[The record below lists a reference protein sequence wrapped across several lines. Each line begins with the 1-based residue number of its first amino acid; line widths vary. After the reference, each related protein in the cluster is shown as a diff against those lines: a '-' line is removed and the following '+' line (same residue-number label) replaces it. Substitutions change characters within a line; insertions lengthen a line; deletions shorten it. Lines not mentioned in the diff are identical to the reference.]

1 MPYTPPPELASL
13 SLSEI
18 AELAEAQKLPPVDQ
32 WEPQETGDSEM
43 RIAADG
49 TWFHQG
55 SPINRPA
62 MVRAFST
69 LLRHEKDN
77 SYALVTPYQK
87 LHIQVEDAPFVAVEM
102 ESEGEGQDRKLAF
115 RLNTDHL
122 VVADD
127 WHKLSFPKAEPKQQQ
142 DGRPYLHVR
151 GGLEAV
157 LARPV
162 YYELAE
168 HALADDLDPFG
179 LWSHGAFFPIDKP
192 E

>member
-18 AELAEAQKLPPVDQ
+18 ADLVQAQKLPPVEQ
-32 WEPQETGDSEM
+32 WEPEETGDSEM
-43 RIAADG
+43 QINADG
-49 TWFHQG
+49 SWLHQG

-69 LLRHEKDN
+69 LLRREADG
-77 SYALVTPYQK
+77 SYVLVTPYQK
-87 LHIQVEDAPFVAVEM
+87 LSIIVEDAPFIAVQM
-102 ESEGEGQDRKLAF
+102 ESEGQGKDRKLAF

-122 VVADD
+122 VLADAA
-127 WHKLSFPKAEPKQQQ
+127 HPLRFPSTGDAPQ
-142 DGRPYLHVR
+142 PYLTVR

-168 HALADDLDPFG
+168 YALSDNLDPFG
-179 LWSHGAFFPIDKP
+179 IWSHGAFFPI
-192 E
+192 EQVA

>member
-13 SLSEI
+13 SLTEI
-18 AELAEAQKLPPVDQ
+18 AELVAEQKLPPVAQ
-32 WEPQETGDSEM
+32 WDPKEFGNSEM

-49 TWFHQG
+49 TWYHQG
-55 SPINRPA
+55 DPIRRPA

-69 LLRHEKDN
+69 ILRQEKDH

-87 LHIQVEDAPFVAVEM
+87 LSIIVEDAPFVAVEM
-102 ESEGEGQDRKLAF
+102 ENEGAGKDRKLAF

-122 VVADD
+122 VIADD
-127 WHKLSFPKAEPKQQQ
+127 LHKLSFPRSDADP
-142 DGRPYLHVR
+142 RPYLHVR

-162 YYELAE
+162 YY
-168 HALADDLDPFG
+168 ALADMALEDDLEPFG
-179 LWSHGAFFPIDKP
+179 IWSHGAFFPIETP

>member
-13 SLSEI
+13 SLAEI
-18 AELAEAQKLPPVDQ
+18 AEMVEAQKLPPVDQ
-32 WEPQETGDSEM
+32 WDPQNNGNSEM

-49 TWFHQG
+49 TWYHQG
-55 SPINRPA
+55 DPILRPA

-69 LLRHEKDN
+69 ILRQEADS
-77 SYALVTPYQK
+77 SYVLVTPYQK
-87 LHIQVEDAPFVAVEM
+87 LSIEVEDAPFVAVEF
-102 ESEGEGQDRKLAF
+102 ENEGAGQERKLAF

-122 VVADD
+122 VIADD
-127 WHKLSFPKAEPKQQQ
+127 LHKLSFPNDEADP
-142 DGRPYLHVR
+142 RPYLHVR

-162 YYELAE
+162 YYALAELAFE
-168 HALADDLDPFG
+168 DDLDPFG
-179 LWSHGAFFPIDKP
+179 IWSHGAFFPIEKP

>member
-13 SLSEI
+13 SLAEI
-18 AELAEAQKLPPVDQ
+18 AALVEAQKIPPVDQ
-32 WEPQETGDSEM
+32 WDPKETGNSEM

-49 TWFHQG
+49 IWYHQG
-55 SPINRPA
+55 DPIKRPA

-69 LLRHEKDN
+69 ILRQEPDN

-87 LHIQVEDAPFVAVEM
+87 LSIEVEDAPFVAVEM
-102 ESEGEGQDRKLAF
+102 ENEGSGEDRKLAF

-122 VVADD
+122 VIADD
-127 WHKLSFPKAEPKQQQ
+127 LHKLSFSSDQNDP
-142 DGRPYLHVR
+142 RPYLHVR

-157 LARPV
+157 LARNV

-168 HALADDLDPFG
+168 MALADDLSPFG
-179 LWSHGAFFPIDKP
+179 IWSHSAFFPIDRP